1 MGRYYGKMRTT
12 LLWEDE
18 DNLVPKSGPINK
30 LSKMIAKCVSE
41 RVIVIIYMIYIVI
54 IYTIIEHRTPQ

>member
-41 RVIVIIYMIYIVI
+41 RVIVIIYMI
-54 IYTIIEHRTPQ
+54 IEHRTPQ